1 MKKKSQS
8 YLAKHYTW
16 KRLNFLT
23 RRIKEL
29 ERVEIPTKRQVN
41 LLKRYRKEWAIVFVS
56 IT

>member
-8 YLAKHYTW
+8 YLAKHLTW
-16 KRLNFLT
+16 DRMKFLS

-29 ERVEIPTKRQVN
+29 ERIKIPTKRQIN
-41 LLKRYRKEWAIVFVS
+41 LLKRYRHEWAIVFIS